1 MNFEKIE
8 LARDYDGLCIQFN
21 ALKAIAISQQAK
33 LEHYQKIIHR
43 FSFERVVQLEAELE
57 SEKEMNAILTK
68 ELEPLNNKNNENSS
82 RMVL

>member
-8 LARDYDGLCIQFN
+8 LAKDYDGLRVQFN

-33 LEHYQKIIHR
+33 LEHYQRTIHR

-57 SEKEMNAILTK
+57 SEKEMNALLTK
-68 ELEPLNNKNNENSS
+68 ELETKELEDESNIN
-82 RMVL
+82 

>member
-8 LARDYDGLCIQFN
+8 LAKDYDGLRVQFN

-33 LEHYQKIIHR
+33 LEHYQKTIHR

-57 SEKEMNAILTK
+57 SEKEMNALLTK
-68 ELEPLNNKNNENSS
+68 ELETKELEDESNIN
-82 RMVL
+82 